1 LRARH
6 GRVAV
11 SRRRLGLTHVNA
23 RHRRPLQDNIGFIVG
38 IIAMIWIARLLLV
51 AAGSIAA
58 LFVAR
63 DAANFGVVEV
73 LIAMVL
79 IFLFVVG
86 TGWWIQRWKK
96 I

>member
-1 LRARH
+1 LTHINAGRH
-6 GRVAV
+6 EQAHHK
-11 SRRRLGLTHVNA
+11 LGL
-23 RHRRPLQDNIGFIVG
+23 IVG
-38 IIAMIWIARLLLV
+38 IIAMIWIARLVLV

-86 TGWWIQRWKK
+86 AGWWVQRWKK

>member
-1 LRARH
+1 
-6 GRVAV
+6 
-11 SRRRLGLTHVNA
+11 
-23 RHRRPLQDNIGFIVG
+23 
-38 IIAMIWIARLLLV
+38 MIWIARLLLV

-73 LIAMVL
+73 MIAMVL

-86 TGWWIQRWKK
+86 AGWWVQHWKK
-96 I
+96 T

>member
-1 LRARH
+1 LARLRSCQPPGGA
-6 GRVAV
+6 
-11 SRRRLGLTHVNA
+11 GLTHVNA
-23 RHRRPLQDNIGFIVG
+23 CRHRPPQHNAGFIVG
-38 IIAMIWIARLLLV
+38 IGAMIWIARLLLV

-73 LIAMVL
+73 LFAMVL

>member
-1 LRARH
+1 
-6 GRVAV
+6 
-11 SRRRLGLTHVNA
+11 LTHVNA
-23 RHRRPLQDNIGFIVG
+23 RRHRPLQDNIEFIVG

>member
-1 LRARH
+1 
-6 GRVAV
+6 
-11 SRRRLGLTHVNA
+11 
-23 RHRRPLQDNIGFIVG
+23 
-38 IIAMIWIARLLLV
+38 MIWIAQLLLV

-73 LIAMVL
+73 MIAMLL
-79 IFLFVVG
+79 IFAFIVG
-86 TGWWIQRWKK
+86 AGWWVQRWK

>member
-1 LRARH
+1 
-6 GRVAV
+6 
-11 SRRRLGLTHVNA
+11 LTHVNA
-23 RHRRPLQDNIGFIVG
+23 RRHRPLQHNIGFIVG

>member
-1 LRARH
+1 
-6 GRVAV
+6 
-11 SRRRLGLTHVNA
+11 
-23 RHRRPLQDNIGFIVG
+23 
-38 IIAMIWIARLLLV
+38 MIWIARLLLV

-73 LIAMVL
+73 MIAMLL

-86 TGWWIQRWKK
+86 AGWWVQRWKK